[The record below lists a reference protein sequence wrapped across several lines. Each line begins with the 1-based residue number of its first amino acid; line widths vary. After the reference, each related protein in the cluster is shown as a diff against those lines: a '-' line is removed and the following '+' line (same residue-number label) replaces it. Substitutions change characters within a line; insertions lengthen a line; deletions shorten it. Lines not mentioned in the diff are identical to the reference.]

1 LAPFSYEQVEK
12 RVTELSSL
20 STLPTTLKRI
30 TKLTE
35 SKDTSAADVAE
46 LIGTDQVLAS
56 KVLRVVNSPVYG
68 FPGRISNITHAV
80 VLLGFSVI
88 KGMVLATAV
97 FNSIGK
103 QGKGLWEHSLEC
115 ALMSR
120 RIAKECNLPEVEEV
134 MIAGL
139 LHDLGKVVLSFLYPK
154 SYNEAVEWAAS
165 HQTHIAKA
173 ETEVIGVDHPRVNR
187 MLAQEW
193 HFPERLSEPMIYHHL
208 PSRAKTHQDVTD
220 IVHLANILS
229 RAMGYG
235 FPCDYAMPELDH
247 TAFHRLNLSFEQLDK
262 ILQDTELEFESGSG
276 IFLDME

>member
-1 LAPFSYEQVEK
+1 MAQYTYEQIEK
-12 RVTELSSL
+12 RVVELTNL
-20 STLPTTLKRI
+20 PTLPTILNKI
-30 TKLTE
+30 SKMTE
-35 SKDTSAADVAE
+35 SKDTSAADVAD
-46 LIGTDQVLAS
+46 LISSDQVLAS

-97 FNSIGK
+97 FDKIGK
-103 QGKGLWEHSLEC
+103 QGQGLWQHSLGC

-120 RIAKECNLPEVEEV
+120 RIAKEINLPDIEEV

-154 SYNEAVEWAAS
+154 TYTEAVEWAQS
-165 HQTHIAKA
+165 RHVHISTA
-173 ETEVIGVDHPRVNR
+173 ETEVIGVEHTRVNR

-193 HFPERLSEPMIYHHL
+193 HFPERLAEPMIYHHL
-208 PSRAKTHQDVTD
+208 PSRAKNNQDVAD
-220 IVHLANILS
+220 IVHIANILT

-235 FPCDYAMPELDH
+235 FPCDYAMPTLEH
-247 TAFHRLNLSFEQLDK
+247 ESFHRLNVSFEQIDR
-262 ILQDTELEFESGSG
+262 ILQDTESEFESGAG
-276 IFLDME
+276 IFGEME